1 MSQFTEAACWLAL
14 LEARDLPRR
23 AAKEAIQQWCLE
35 DARSMRE
42 FLYLSVGDVA
52 EHLELPPNV
61 LQGML
66 AKRDQVPAWEKRL
79 SDLAQRHVQVLL
91 RQDVAYPDLLAERL
105 DLMHQPF
112 YLFYRGSIELLAEP
126 GLLIL
131 GASSPDGAGVTF
143 AHSLGEGAASLG
155 VHIVGGYDQ
164 GVERTAQEAALSA
177 DGVSTIVLPLG
188 IERFERALQSMAGPL
203 QEGRLLVLSPF
214 APDAE
219 LSDAGAKA
227 RRSLAAALAGVCV
240 ILEPDIKPEDRGG
253 TPALQTGHV
262 PTYVWRHGNDD
273 VVQAWTGTGAKL
285 IDDLDQALAQV
296 SAWVAPPEEAD
307 VAKPIPLDEAEAYGV
322 KPIRF
327 KDADDAIQRLSESGQ
342 VPDRLKRRLQDTDW
356 TDEP

>member
-1 MSQFTEAACWLAL
+1 VSQFTEAACWLAL
-14 LEARDLPRR
+14 LQATDLPRR
-23 AAKEAIQQWCLE
+23 AAKEAIQKWCLQ

-52 EHLELPPNV
+52 EHLNLSPDI
-61 LQGML
+61 LQRML
-66 AKRDQVPAWEKRL
+66 AKREEIPAWEKRL
-79 SDLAQRHVQVLL
+79 ADLAQRDVQILL

-126 GLLIL
+126 GLLVL
-131 GASSPDGAGVTF
+131 GASSPDGAGMAF
-143 AHSLGEGAASLG
+143 AHSMGEGAASLD
-155 VHIVGGYDQ
+155 VHVVGGYDQ
-164 GVERTAQEAALSA
+164 GVERIAQEAALASGGA
-177 DGVSTIVLPLG
+177 SIIVLPLG
-188 IERFERALQSMAGPL
+188 IERFERAIGSMARPL
-203 QEGRLLVLSPF
+203 QEERLLVLSPF

-219 LSDAGAKA
+219 LSDLAAKA

-240 ILEPDIKPEDRGG
+240 ILEPNVQPQERGG
-253 TPALQTGHV
+253 TQALQTGHV
-262 PTYVWRHGNDD
+262 PTYVWRHGNEDL
-273 VVQAWTGTGAKL
+273 VQAWTATGAKL
-285 IDDLDQALAQV
+285 VDNLDQALAQV

-307 VAKPIPLDEAEAYGV
+307 GAEPIPLDEAEAYGV
-322 KPIRF
+322 EPIHF